1 MMQRGVVNRG
11 VADDQVDQG
20 ARDFAERATTG
31 PGLSGP
37 LSPANSRRGWMAV
50 STIDDSLH

>member
-1 MMQRGVVNRG
+1 MRRIYCPQCGSPITSEQVSAATMMQRGVVNRG

-31 PGLSGP
+31 PGL
-37 LSPANSRRGWMAV
+37 
-50 STIDDSLH
+50 